1 MKIAKRSFKAFTYIR
16 VTQRSIT
23 TYTIVRGNY
32 KQCNKHWHFHLK
44 KKEDLK
50 APQNISLWPVWQDW
64 AIYWTLGKFLKPLA
78 TTNLPKLGNFCQGVK
93 IYHFPSEIIFG
104 HFYRLLAIFFWS
116 RCLWQTQTIEGRQE
130 TS

>member
-32 KQCNKHWHFHLK
+32 KQCKKHWHFHLK

-50 APQNISLWPVWQDW
+50 APQNISLWPVWPDW

-78 TTNLPKLGNFCQGVK
+78 TINLPESPTFLGTFLGVK
-93 IYHFPSEIIFG
+93 VYHFSSEIIFG
-104 HFYRLLAIFFWS
+104 QLL
-116 RCLWQTQTIEGRQE
+116 
-130 TS
+130 

>member
-32 KQCNKHWHFHLK
+32 KQCKKHWHFHLK

-50 APQNISLWPVWQDW
+50 APQNISL
-64 AIYWTLGKFLKPLA
+64 
-78 TTNLPKLGNFCQGVK
+78 
-93 IYHFPSEIIFG
+93 
-104 HFYRLLAIFFWS
+104 
-116 RCLWQTQTIEGRQE
+116 
-130 TS
+130 